1 MFAVVRRIVIL
12 VVKMEGFEMG
22 KDMRFSGCLA
32 CLTLLLAGLLLSGC
46 GGGNRGIETDPG
58 FISEELE
65 GAPEWVI
72 KGKGGDGDLI
82 YGLGS
87 FTGSRDIG
95 LARDTALARARND
108 IVLRIQ
114 AEVRS
119 LLESYQANT
128 TGGSRYGVD
137 ANDEQ
142 HVENMVAQVGKMEI
156 SGAGMEQMWISK
168 TGKMW
173 VLASV
178 DIEEF
183 AKQVNAMSQLN
194 EQVREDVVKRAREG
208 LGRMWEKT
216 GE

>member
-1 MFAVVRRIVIL
+1 MRHVSKTHLLFAC
-12 VVKMEGFEMG
+12 M
-22 KDMRFSGCLA
+22 
-32 CLTLLLAGLLLSGC
+32 TLLVAGLLLPGC
-46 GGGNRGIETDPG
+46 GGGGAEVQTDPAP
-58 FISEELE
+58 FISEELQ

-72 KGKGGDGDLI
+72 KGRGADNDLI

-87 FTGSRDIG
+87 CGGTRDVG

-119 LLESYQANT
+119 LLESYQAST
-128 TGGSRYGVD
+128 TGGSEYGES

-142 HVENMVAQVGKMEI
+142 HIENMVAQVAKMDL
-156 SGAGMEQMWISK
+156 SGAGMEEMWISK

-173 VLASV
+173 VLAAV

-183 AKQVNAMSQLN
+183 SRKVHAMSQLN
-194 EQVREDVVKRAREG
+194 EQVRQDVVERAREG
-208 LGRMWEKT
+208 MGRMWEKT
-216 GE
+216 ED